1 MTGGSWVPCSLHSQQ
16 DPYQKRCYT
25 VYIYMVGQWMGAIPR
40 TWGMTFCLR
49 QQPGLLSQPIAIGKV
64 HVEQAAAGPQAELKL
79 HWQLLCE
86 MLQSTQRTIQVSPSS

>member
-25 VYIYMVGQWMGAIPR
+25 VYIYGGTMHGCHTKNLGNDILSQAAAWS
-40 TWGMTFCLR
+40 
-49 QQPGLLSQPIAIGKV
+49 SQPIAIGKV